1 MKVDVEKLDHWEKWK
16 ILYHSKDWRHAE
28 KQLLCMV
35 IDGSDDF
42 KMLLTE

>member
-1 MKVDVEKLDHWEKWK
+1 MKVDVEKLDHWEKAK

-35 IDGSDDF
+35 I
-42 KMLLTE
+42 